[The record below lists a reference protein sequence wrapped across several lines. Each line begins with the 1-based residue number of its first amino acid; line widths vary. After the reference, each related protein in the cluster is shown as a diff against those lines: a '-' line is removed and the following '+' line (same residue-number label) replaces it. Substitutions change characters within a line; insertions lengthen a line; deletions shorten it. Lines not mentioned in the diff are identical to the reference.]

1 MKIMTNINLLKKQ
14 KSTQWGSKTMRDYH
28 YKCDANSYQILR
40 NLIGGKEV
48 YNKEFNRI
56 ISSLINRA
64 GSKTIK
70 TPLGV

>member
-1 MKIMTNINLLKKQ
+1 
-14 KSTQWGSKTMRDYH
+14 MRDYH
-28 YKCDANSYQILR
+28 YKCDANSYQILM

>member
-1 MKIMTNINLLKKQ
+1 
-14 KSTQWGSKTMRDYH
+14 MRDYH
-28 YKCDANSYQILR
+28 YKCDAQSYQILR

-48 YNKEFNRI
+48 YIKDFNRI